1 MSVLRKLALAL
12 AALIALLGLAAG
24 VAYALFDAAAIKRH
38 LVEQVAAKTGRT
50 LAIAG
55 EVSLSLWPE
64 VAVSAGQ
71 VSLSEADGKTG
82 FAALESLRVAVAVM
96 PLLAGK
102 VEAREIGI
110 DGLALTLVKRRDGK
124 LNIDD
129 LTGGQAAQNQ
139 PGGPQKAAPAGGSQ
153 PLQVDIAGLALR
165 DARFTW
171 RDEMAGKTTKLSA
184 LDFSTGRVQADG
196 AAGSLTIDQL
206 KLAARGSSGDDRFE
220 ANLELPALKFSEQ
233 RLATPFSGKL
243 ALSSPAMPMGSVK
256 LPLSGK
262 LALDLGKSTADLTLD
277 TQLDAS
283 NIALK
288 LAVERL
294 SPLFFNFDLNIDQLN
309 VDHYLPPA
317 KPGAAGAEAG
327 ASGKAEKPAAKIDL
341 SALEAL
347 NFRGK
352 LDIGQLQAKGLK
364 LSALT
369 ARLAAADGRLDVTS
383 MQAKLYGGSLDG
395 ALGVNARGNVFTVR
409 QNLSG
414 IDIRPLLADL
424 MQKEPLEGRGT
435 LTFNVN
441 THGATVDAL
450 KRGLAGQ
457 ASLALKDGAIRGVNL
472 AKQLRDAKAV
482 LRGGKGA
489 ASAPDAA
496 EKTDFSELVAS
507 FRIANG
513 VAHND
518 DLAMKS
524 PFLRLAGAGDIDIGN
539 SQIDYLAKVSVVET
553 SKGQE
558 GKERDELRGITVPVR
573 LRGPFDNLSYSLEA
587 GELLKDAA
595 KAKLDEKKDEL
606 KEKAGKKLEEKLGDK
621 LKGLFGK

>member
-12 AALIALLGLAAG
+12 AALIAVLGLAAG
-24 VAYALFDAAAIKRH
+24 VAYALFDATAIKRH

-50 LAIAG
+50 LDIAG

-71 VSLSEADGKTG
+71 VRLSEADGKTE

-129 LTGGQAAQNQ
+129 LTAGDAAAK
-139 PGGPQKAAPAGGSQ
+139 PATREDKAPAAGSQ
-153 PLQVDIAGLALR
+153 PLQLDIAGLALR

-196 AAGSLTIDQL
+196 AAGSLAIDQL
-206 KLAARGSSGDDRFE
+206 KLAVRGSSGDDRFE
-220 ANLELPALKFSEQ
+220 ASIELPAIKFAEQ

-262 LALDLGKSTADLTLD
+262 LALDLGKSTADLVLD

-294 SPLFFNFDLNIDQLN
+294 SPLFFDFDLNIDRLD

-317 KPGAAGAEAG
+317 KPGAAGADAG
-327 ASGKAEKPAAKIDL
+327 ASGKAEKPASKIDL

-395 ALGVNARGNVFTVR
+395 ALGVNAHGNVFTVR

-424 MQKEPLEGRGT
+424 LHKEPLEGRGT
-435 LTFNVN
+435 VTLNVN
-441 THGATVDAL
+441 TRGATVDAL

-457 ASLALKDGAIRGVNL
+457 ASLALRDGAIRGVNL

-482 LRGGKGA
+482 LSGGKSA

-496 EKTDFSELVAS
+496 EKTDFSELIAT

-524 PFLRLAGAGDIDIGN
+524 PFLRLTGAGDIDIGN
-539 SQIDYLAKVSVVET
+539 SSIDYLAKVSVVET
-553 SKGQE
+553 SKGQD
-558 GKERDELRGITVPVR
+558 GKARDELRGVTVPVR

-621 LKGLFGK
+621 LKGLFGR

>member
-1 MSVLRKLALAL
+1 MSVLHKLALTL
-12 AALIALLGLAAG
+12 AALLALLALAAG

-50 LAIAG
+50 LNIAG
-55 EVSLSLWPE
+55 DVSLSLWPE

-71 VSLSEADGKTG
+71 VSLSEADGKTE

-102 VEAREIGI
+102 VEAHEIGI

-129 LTGGQAAQNQ
+129 LTAAD
-139 PGGPQKAAPAGGSQ
+139 PASEPAAKSEEAAGGGQ
-153 PLQVDIAGLALR
+153 PLQLDIAGLALR

-171 RDEMAGKTTKLSA
+171 RDEKAGKTTQLSA
-184 LDFSTGRVQADG
+184 LDFSTGRVQADS
-196 AAGSLTIDQL
+196 AAGSLSIDKL
-206 KLAARGSSGDDRFE
+206 KLAARGSSGNDRFE
-220 ANLELPALKFSEQ
+220 ASIELPAVKFAEQ

-256 LPLSGK
+256 LPLSGSF
-262 LALDLGKSTADLTLD
+262 ALDLDKSTADLTLD

-294 SPLFFNFDLNIDQLN
+294 SPLFFNFDLNVDQLN

-317 KPGAAGAEAG
+317 KPAAVGAEG
-327 ASGKAEKPAAKIDL
+327 GGGKAAADGGKIDL
-341 SALEAL
+341 EALEGL

-352 LDIGQLQAKGLK
+352 VAIGQLQAKGLK
-364 LSALT
+364 LSAL
-369 ARLAAADGRLDVTS
+369 AMRLAAADGRLDVSS

-395 ALGVNARGNVFTVR
+395 ALGVSARGNVVNLR

-414 IDIRPLLADL
+414 IDIQPLLADL
-424 MQKEPLEGRGT
+424 IQKEPLEGRGT
-435 LTFNVN
+435 VTLNVN
-441 THGATVDAL
+441 TRGATVDAM
-450 KRGLAGQ
+450 KRALAGQ
-457 ASLALKDGAIRGVNL
+457 ASLALKDGAVRGINL
-472 AKQLRDAKAV
+472 AKKLRDAKAA
-482 LRGGKGA
+482 LSGGSTGA
-489 ASAPDAA
+489 SSVSAA
-496 EKTDFSELVAS
+496 EKTDFSELVAT
-507 FRIANG
+507 FKIAGG

-524 PFLRLAGAGDIDIGN
+524 PFLRLAGNGDIDIGN
-539 SQIDYLAKVSVVET
+539 SRIDYLAKVSVVDT

-558 GKERDELRGITVPVR
+558 GKDLADLKGITVPVR

-587 GELLKDAA
+587 GELLKDVA
-595 KAKLDEKKDEL
+595 KAKLDEKKAEL
-606 KEKAGKKLEEKLGDK
+606 QEKAGKKLEEKLGDK
-621 LKGLFGK
+621 LKGLFGR

>member
-1 MSVLRKLALAL
+1 MSVLHKLALTL
-12 AALIALLGLAAG
+12 AALLALLALAVG

-50 LAIAG
+50 LNIAG
-55 EVSLSLWPE
+55 DVSLSLWPE

-71 VSLSEADGKTG
+71 VSLSEADGKTE

-129 LTGGQAAQNQ
+129 LTAADPGAEQ
-139 PGGPQKAAPAGGSQ
+139 PAAKSEEAAGSGQ
-153 PLQVDIAGLALR
+153 PLQLDIAGLALR

-171 RDEMAGKTTKLSA
+171 RDEKAGKTTQLSA
-184 LDFSTGRVQADG
+184 LDFSTGRVQADS
-196 AAGSLTIDQL
+196 AAGSLSIDKL
-206 KLAARGSSGDDRFE
+206 KLAARGSSGNDRFQ
-220 ANLELPALKFSEQ
+220 ASIELPAVKFAEQ

-294 SPLFFNFDLNIDQLN
+294 SPLFFNFDLNVDQLN

-317 KPGAAGAEAG
+317 KPAAAGAEG
-327 ASGKAEKPAAKIDL
+327 GGGKAADGGKIDL
-341 SALEAL
+341 AALEGL

-352 LDIGQLQAKGLK
+352 VAIGQLQAKGLK
-364 LSALT
+364 LSAL
-369 ARLAAADGRLDVTS
+369 AMRLAAADGRLDVSS

-395 ALGVNARGNVFTVR
+395 ALGVSARGNVVNLR

-414 IDIRPLLADL
+414 IDIQPLLADL
-424 MQKEPLEGRGT
+424 IQKEPLEGRGT
-435 LTFNVN
+435 VTLNVN
-441 THGATVDAL
+441 TRGATVDAM
-450 KRGLAGQ
+450 KRALAGQ
-457 ASLALKDGAIRGVNL
+457 ASLALKDGAVRGINL
-472 AKQLRDAKAV
+472 AKKLRDAKAA
-482 LRGGKGA
+482 LSGGSTA
-489 ASAPDAA
+489 ASSVSAA
-496 EKTDFSELVAS
+496 EKTDFSELVAT
-507 FRIANG
+507 FKIAGG

-524 PFLRLAGAGDIDIGN
+524 PFLRLAGNGDIDIGN
-539 SQIDYLAKVSVVET
+539 SRIDYLAKVSVVDT

-558 GKERDELRGITVPVR
+558 GKELADLKGITVPVR

-587 GELLKDAA
+587 GELLKDVA
-595 KAKLDEKKDEL
+595 KAKLDEKKAEL
-606 KEKAGKKLEEKLGDK
+606 QEKAGKKLEEKLGDK
-621 LKGLFGK
+621 LKGLFGR

>member
-12 AALIALLGLAAG
+12 AALIAVLGLAAG

-50 LAIAG
+50 LDIAG

-71 VSLSEADGKTG
+71 VSLSEADGKTE

-129 LTGGQAAQNQ
+129 LTAGEAAAKPATQED
-139 PGGPQKAAPAGGSQ
+139 KAPAAGSQ
-153 PLQVDIAGLALR
+153 PLQLDIAGLALR

-196 AAGSLTIDQL
+196 AAGSLAIDQL
-206 KLAARGSSGDDRFE
+206 KLAVRGSSGDDRFE
-220 ANLELPALKFSEQ
+220 ASIELPALKFAEQ

-294 SPLFFNFDLNIDQLN
+294 SPLFFDFDLNIDQLN

-317 KPGAAGAEAG
+317 KPGGNAG

-347 NFRGK
+347 SFRGK

-364 LSALT
+364 LSALA
-369 ARLAAADGRLDVTS
+369 ARLAAGEGRLDVTS

-435 LTFNVN
+435 VTLNVS
-441 THGATVDAL
+441 TRGATVDAL

>member
-38 LVEQVAAKTGRT
+38 LVEQVAVKTGRT
-50 LAIAG
+50 LDIAG

-71 VSLSEADGKTG
+71 VSLSEADGKTE

-129 LTGGQAAQNQ
+129 LTAGDGAAKSPDQEE
-139 PGGPQKAAPAGGSQ
+139 KAAADASQ
-153 PLQVDIAGLALR
+153 PLQLDIAGLALR

-184 LDFSTGRVQADG
+184 LDFSTGRVQADS
-196 AAGSLTIDQL
+196 AAGSLAIDQL

-220 ANLELPALKFSEQ
+220 ANIELPAIKFAEQ
-233 RLATPFSGKL
+233 RLATPFTGKL

-262 LALDLGKSTADLTLD
+262 LVLDLGKSTADLTLD

-317 KPGAAGAEAG
+317 KPGAAGGDAG

-341 SALEAL
+341 SALDGL

-352 LDIGQLQAKGLK
+352 LAVGQLQAKGLK

-369 ARLAAADGRLDVTS
+369 ARLAAADGRFDVSS

-424 MQKEPLEGRGT
+424 IQKEPLEGRGT
-435 LTFNVN
+435 VTLNVN
-441 THGATVDAL
+441 TRGATVDAL

-472 AKQLRDAKAV
+472 AKQLRDAKAL
-482 LRGGKGA
+482 LRGGKSA

-496 EKTDFSELVAS
+496 EKTDFSELIAT
-507 FRIANG
+507 FRIASG
-513 VAHND
+513 VAHNE